1 MLVLLVNVDEALL
14 AHHAD
19 ETAPGV
25 HFLREKDRG
34 PVVIRAVDR
43 QSGVWNLLFSIYE
56 EGVVHDVF

>member
-1 MLVLLVNVDEALL
+1 VLVLLVNVDEALL

-19 ETAPGV
+19 EAAPGV

-43 QSGVWNLLFSIYE
+43 QS
-56 EGVVHDVF
+56 